1 MENIIPWELIIARL
15 KQAST
20 PEQNV
25 LFERWIAEESNA
37 QLFREI
43 EILWEEIR
51 SEVSEARPDPAASWK
66 KMEAR
71 LKKNRLK
78 KNRPK
83 KQTKKQTKN
92 QTDSQPRKITIRGLF
107 YPFVAAAAAVL
118 LLVGLSYSYLDYRA
132 QSRLQTYSTLYG
144 KSKIILPDSSVVWLN
159 AGTTIRYASA
169 FARDRQ
175 LHLDGEASF
184 EVAKDKKHPFTVS
197 TGGMKVRVYG
207 TAFNVNSYASAEHI
221 QVALHRGSVSLLLE
235 NGSESFLKPGEIATL
250 DKKNQQLKIEETD
263 TRMEAF
269 WASESISF
277 KNKSLGYICKYLEKW
292 YRIRIEVDPEIA
304 SSQYYTFTV
313 KDDSIEA
320 ILRIM
325 AKINPIAYT
334 FDENNTDVK
343 ITKVKP

>member
-1 MENIIPWELIIARL
+1 MKNIIPWELIIARL
-15 KQAST
+15 KQEST
-20 PEQNV
+20 AEQNV
-25 LFERWIAEESNA
+25 LFQHWIAEESNA
-37 QLFREI
+37 RLFREI

-51 SEVSEARPDPAASWK
+51 NEVSEARPDVAASWK

-71 LKKNRLK
+71 LKKNQAKDRAK
-78 KNRPK
+78 DPTKDR
-83 KQTKKQTKN
+83 TKK
-92 QTDSQPRKITIRGLF
+92 ITFRSAF
-107 YPFVAAAAAVL
+107 YKFAAAAAAVV
-118 LLVGLSYSYLDYRA
+118 LLVGLSYSYLDYQA

-144 KSKIILPDSSVVWLN
+144 KSKIMLPDSSVVWLN

-169 FARDRQ
+169 FTRNRQ

-184 EVAKDKKHPFTVS
+184 EVTKDKKHPFIVS
-197 TGGMKVRVYG
+197 TGGMKVKVYG
-207 TAFNVNSYASAEHI
+207 TEFNVNSYPAAEHI
-221 QVALHRGSVSLLLE
+221 QVALHQGSVSLLLE

-277 KNKSLGYICKYLEKW
+277 KNKPLGYICKYLEKW

-325 AKINPIAYT
+325 AKINPISYT
-334 FDENNTDVK
+334 FDENNSDVK
-343 ITKVKP
+343 ITKVEP